1 MINLTENAI
10 DKLKTALDPTDYVRI
25 GVVSGG
31 CSGFSYS
38 LAIEEDEDKREN
50 DIVVELQDVKICMD
64 PISANMLS
72 ETIIDY
78 VETLASSG
86 FKFDNQKADRTC
98 GCGTSFSQG
107 CPK

>member
-1 MINLTENAI
+1 
-10 DKLKTALDPTDYVRI
+10 
-25 GVVSGG
+25 VVSGG

-50 DIVVELQDVKICMD
+50 DIIVELQDVKICMD

>member
-50 DIVVELQDVKICMD
+50 DIIVELQDVKICMD